1 MTRAWIKPPATF
13 SRTVTALFSISPR
26 VVVTAATISP
36 SRFSLKYP
44 IGTCFM
50 CSPISS
56 RFSEHMEKL
65 PSVLL
70 VQDKLLKKIRPV
82 MLTAIMTRDTQT
94 VETGMTPPSAAES
107 SPDRIVRIAMIGII
121 SKTESRRLK
130 TKEAIK
136 FFRCFPEKSNSRLIS

>member
-13 SRTVTALFSISPR
+13 SRTMTALLSISPS

-44 IGTCFM
+44 IGTCFI

-70 VQDKLLKKIRPV
+70 IQDRLLKKIRPA
-82 MLTAIMTRDTQT
+82 MLTTIMARDTQMA
-94 VETGMTPPSAAES
+94 ETGMTPPSATES
-107 SPDRIVRIAMIGII
+107 SPESTVRIAMMGII
-121 SKTESRRLK
+121 SKTESSRLK

-136 FFRCFPEKSNSRLIS
+136 FFRCFPENSSSRFIS

>member
-1 MTRAWIKPPATF
+1 
-13 SRTVTALFSISPR
+13 
-26 VVVTAATISP
+26 
-36 SRFSLKYP
+36 
-44 IGTCFM
+44 M